1 MDEQDHNM
9 DAQDHKN
16 NQSYD
21 EIINIDCLKKNE
33 YKYDQEKQYEY
44 IDAYYLNK
52 DLKQQLLLLLEEANN
67 MPKNFLNF
75 VYTFYIDNLDQVYRE
90 DDSINSS
97 ILSDYD
103 NKKFGLYIK
112 IDKTENSDQQLI
124 FFCPKDQ
131 KIVEQFFLIKTL
143 NESQYFPEN
152 IEISLE
158 KSSSVIS
165 DINSSSN
172 IKDDNDKIKNDKSD
186 KISFTSQENI
196 KNNKDNI
203 FSKFINGNM
212 FENEAINYLRSKLMN
227 NCEISSVFYTNIK
240 LKNQSISI
248 FYHEFEGIFI
258 INDKIQFD
266 KNIIRINCKYEN
278 NTFINCK
285 KEGKD
290 ILEINGKNLLFIEAK
305 KNANFGGTTFEKLV
319 DKVYKFRNFI
329 DNLYGTKD
337 YGVVILYLYNNEF
350 IYNLKDF
357 EKFINFSN

>member
-33 YKYDQEKQYEY
+33 YKYEQEKQYEY

-112 IDKTENSDQQLI
+112 IDKLDNNDQQLI

-131 KIVEQFFLIKTL
+131 KIVEQFFLVKTL

-203 FSKFINGNM
+203 F
-212 FENEAINYLRSKLMN
+212 
-227 NCEISSVFYTNIK
+227 
-240 LKNQSISI
+240 Q
-248 FYHEFEGIFI
+248 
-258 INDKIQFD
+258 
-266 KNIIRINCKYEN
+266 
-278 NTFINCK
+278 
-285 KEGKD
+285 
-290 ILEINGKNLLFIEAK
+290 
-305 KNANFGGTTFEKLV
+305 
-319 DKVYKFRNFI
+319 
-329 DNLYGTKD
+329 
-337 YGVVILYLYNNEF
+337 
-350 IYNLKDF
+350 IY
-357 EKFINFSN
+357 

>member
-9 DAQDHKN
+9 DAQYHKN

-21 EIINIDCLKKNE
+21 EIINIYCLKKNE
-33 YKYDQEKQYEY
+33 YKYEQEKQYEY

-52 DLKQQLLLLLEEANN
+52 YLKQQLLLLLEEANN

-112 IDKTENSDQQLI
+112 IDKLDNNDQQLI

-131 KIVEQFFLIKTL
+131 KIVEQFFLVKTL

-158 KSSSVIS
+158 KYSSVIS

-203 FSKFINGNM
+203 F
-212 FENEAINYLRSKLMN
+212 
-227 NCEISSVFYTNIK
+227 
-240 LKNQSISI
+240 Q
-248 FYHEFEGIFI
+248 
-258 INDKIQFD
+258 
-266 KNIIRINCKYEN
+266 
-278 NTFINCK
+278 
-285 KEGKD
+285 
-290 ILEINGKNLLFIEAK
+290 
-305 KNANFGGTTFEKLV
+305 
-319 DKVYKFRNFI
+319 
-329 DNLYGTKD
+329 
-337 YGVVILYLYNNEF
+337 
-350 IYNLKDF
+350 IY
-357 EKFINFSN
+357 